1 MTSVRM
7 SLGCSCRLCWSPNAE
22 LSVGQAQWQAVLML
36 QFRPWV
42 TLPAD
47 RENVCIFL
55 PEERKDPPFNSTCL
69 LYTKSLVFSTSRPWR
84 DQFSSLS
91 YCQWPGETPSSKLLQ
106 LPNRISANVKPPW
119 TVIWYFLVALFLWLL
134 LFFKKKKI
142 FLPVLCD
149 TNSLVPNTWVPHH
162 QQSILALFSSACGQM

>member
-7 SLGCSCRLCWSPNAE
+7 NLECSCRLCRSPNAE
-22 LSVGQAQWQAVLML
+22 LSVAQARWQAVLTL
-36 QFRPWV
+36 LFRPSV

-47 RENVCIFL
+47 RENVYIFL

-69 LYTKSLVFSTSRPWR
+69 LYTKSLVFSASRPWR
-84 DQFSSLS
+84 EQFSSLS
-91 YCQWPGETPSSKLLQ
+91 YCQVRHRVQ
-106 LPNRISANVKPPW
+106 NCCNFLPTSLPMWNPLELHLILPW
-119 TVIWYFLVALFLWLL
+119 CPFPLASPFFL
-134 LFFKKKKI
+134 KKI
-142 FLPVLCD
+142 FLPFLCD